1 MTLPF
6 ACDINAD
13 LACIVGPCYLNGR
26 LIDWFMF
33 RKFAEK
39 VKSEVLAW
47 GVRHRLPLVFSAGV
61 LLGSFDIV
69 VGGFVLLTYLSWE
82 WLEA

>member
-1 MTLPF
+1 M
-6 ACDINAD
+6 
-13 LACIVGPCYLNGR
+13 Y
-26 LIDWFMF
+26 
-33 RKFAEK
+33 KKYAEK

-47 GVRHRLPLVFSAGV
+47 GVRNRLPLVFVAGV
-61 LLGSFDIV
+61 LLGGFDIV

>member
-1 MTLPF
+1 
-6 ACDINAD
+6 
-13 LACIVGPCYLNGR
+13 
-26 LIDWFMF
+26 MF
-33 RKFAEK
+33 KKYAEK

-47 GVRHRLPLVFSAGV
+47 GVRNRLPLVFVAGV
-61 LLGSFDIV
+61 LLGGFDIV